1 MDEIAENIDRLED
14 LIDVLHTPTMPV
26 RLRINSLQE
35 TLPEVVEGLRAG
47 YLAAGGDNHW
57 NPERP

>member
-14 LIDVLHTPTMPV
+14 LIDALHTPSMPV
-26 RLRINSLQE
+26 HLRVNSLQE

-47 YLAAGGDNHW
+47 YLAAGGDPYW
-57 NPERP
+57 DPERP

>member
-14 LIDVLHTPTMPV
+14 LIDALHTPTMPV

-47 YLAAGGDNHW
+47 YLAAGGDNYW
-57 NPERP
+57 DPERP